1 MDFLDRFALLL
12 SPRRSSRKPK
22 LDEKA
27 TIVAGVQFNK
37 KRASFAEKHFSRPEK
52 IFNDQFIKDNP
63 YGKRPNRGA
72 KTLIESILPFMKG
85 RQDWA
90 EWTYRNRYGVFITVG
105 LYLSVLMSL
114 SLVNFNVQVDSSD
127 EGIYIDVREIE
138 EMEMLIEQM
147 KKDAEAVAN
156 ESVDNQVSDENST
169 SKEDYRYEDYTRDVP
184 SESKQMLYESIDK
197 LMDSRQDM
205 RNYIASRDKLDE
217 QSEKEIRDNKKMRDS
232 VRKVAK
238 ENESLHTKKGNVTV
252 SYDLKGRRAI
262 YLEMPAYLCEG
273 GGKVIVNVEV
283 NRMGRVVSASVNQ
296 SFNVD
301 DPCVLETAMWAAK
314 ESLFDTNSSAEARQK
329 GTMTY
334 IFIAQ

>member
-12 SPRRSSRKPK
+12 SPHRKRKP
-22 LDEKA
+22 EERA
-27 TIVAGVQFNK
+27 TVVANVQFNK

-52 IFNDQFIKDNP
+52 IYNDQFTKDNP
-63 YGKRPNRGA
+63 YSTRPNRGA
-72 KTLIESILPFMKG
+72 NTLIENILPFMKG

-114 SLVNFNVQVDSSD
+114 SLVNFNVQVDASN
-127 EGIYIDVREIE
+127 EGIYIDVRELE
-138 EMEMLIEQM
+138 EMEMIIEQM
-147 KKDAEAVAN
+147 KKDAEAAAN
-156 ESVDNQVSDENST
+156 EKVDNQVSDENSAT
-169 SKEDYRYEDYTRDVP
+169 KEDYRYEDYTRDVP

-197 LMDSRQDM
+197 LMESRQDM
-205 RNYIASRDKLDE
+205 RNYIATRDKLDE
-217 QSEKEIRDNKKMRDS
+217 DSEKEIRENRKMRDS
-232 VRKVAK
+232 ARRVAK

-252 SYDLKGRRAI
+252 SYDLRGRRAL

-273 GGKVIVNVEV
+273 GGKVIVNIEV
-283 NRMGRVVSASVNQ
+283 NRMGKVVSASIKQ